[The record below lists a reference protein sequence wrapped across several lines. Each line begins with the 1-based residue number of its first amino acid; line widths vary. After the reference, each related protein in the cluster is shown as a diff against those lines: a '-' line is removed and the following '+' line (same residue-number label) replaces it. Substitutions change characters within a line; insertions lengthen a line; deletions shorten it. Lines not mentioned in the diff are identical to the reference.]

1 MMEKDPT
8 RTGPLAGIKVLDLTG
23 NAPGPYCTMLLADMG
38 ADVIVVGG
46 GRAGGPVST
55 FSPGKRY
62 VSLNLKSPAGTK
74 ALKKLVE
81 DTDIL
86 VEGYRPGVMKRLGL
100 DYDTLQ
106 QVNERLI
113 YCSLTGYGQTGP
125 MANDAG
131 HDINYIALS
140 GVLGSMGPT
149 DQPPLP
155 PLNLVADFA
164 GGSLFALNGILAALY
179 ERERSGQGQYI
190 DVAMID
196 GCLSMMAMHFP
207 IWETPYMP
215 GRGQNFTGGH
225 FPFYR
230 CYECSDGKFMSVGA
244 IEPHF
249 YVSLCTK
256 LGLEDVPEQMD
267 TSLWDSTA
275 ARFEAAFKTKTRGEW
290 ENIFDGSDACVAPVL
305 TPDEVWAHPQVQA
318 RCPSAHDR
326 SVPPAPVLSRSPLN
340 RGELDESNQTHAVLR
355 ELGFTDDEIAAA
367 MPQNSTQVQLV
378 QAWPQDF

>member
-1 MMEKDPT
+1 MEKDST
-8 RTGPLAGIKVLDLTG
+8 KTGPLAGIKVLDLTG

-62 VSLNLKSPAGTK
+62 VSLNLKSPAGTR
-74 ALKKLVE
+74 ALKRLVE

-100 DYDTLQ
+100 DYDVLQ
-106 QVNERLI
+106 QVNKKLI

-125 MANDAG
+125 MSNDAG
-131 HDINYIALS
+131 HDINYVALS
-140 GVLGSMGPT
+140 GVLGSMGPA

-179 ERERSGQGQYI
+179 ERERSGEGQYI

-215 GRGQNFTGGH
+215 GRGKNFTGGH

-230 CYECSDGKFMSVGA
+230 CYECSDGKYMSVGA

-256 LGLEDVPEQMD
+256 LGLDDVPEQMD
-267 TSLWDSTA
+267 TSLWDTTA
-275 ARFEAAFKTKTRGEW
+275 ARFEAAFKTKTRSEW
-290 ENIFDGSDACVAPVL
+290 ESVFDGSDACVAPVL

-318 RCPSAHDR
+318 RCPSAQEQ
-326 SVPPAPVLSRSPLN
+326 SVPPAPLLSRSPMR
-340 RGELDESNQTHAVLR
+340 RGELDESNQTQAVLR
-355 ELGFTDDEIAAA
+355 ELGFTDDDIVAA
-367 MPQNSTQVQLV
+367 MPENLAQVELV
-378 QAWPQDF
+378 QAWPQDV

>member
-1 MMEKDPT
+1 MEKDST
-8 RTGPLAGIKVLDLTG
+8 KTGPLAGIKVLDLTG

-62 VSLNLKSPAGTK
+62 VSLNLKSPAGTR
-74 ALKKLVE
+74 ALKRLVE

-100 DYDTLQ
+100 DYDVLQ
-106 QVNERLI
+106 QVNKKLI

-125 MANDAG
+125 MSNDAG

-140 GVLGSMGPT
+140 GVLGSMGPA

-179 ERERSGQGQYI
+179 ERERSGEGQYI

-215 GRGQNFTGGH
+215 GRGKNFTGGH

-230 CYECSDGKFMSVGA
+230 CYECSDGKYMSVGA

-256 LGLEDVPEQMD
+256 LGLDDVPEQMD
-267 TSLWDSTA
+267 TSLWDTTA
-275 ARFEAAFKTKTRGEW
+275 ARFEAAFKTKTRSEW
-290 ENIFDGSDACVAPVL
+290 ESVFDGSDACVAPVL

-318 RCPSAHDR
+318 RCPSAQEQ
-326 SVPPAPVLSRSPLN
+326 SVPPAPLLSRSPMR
-340 RGELDESNQTHAVLR
+340 RGELDESNQTQAVLR
-355 ELGFTDDEIAAA
+355 ELGFTDDDIVAA
-367 MPQNSTQVQLV
+367 MPENLAQVELV
-378 QAWPQDF
+378 QAWPQDV

>member
-1 MMEKDPT
+1 MEKDST
-8 RTGPLAGIKVLDLTG
+8 KTGPLAGIKVLDLTG

-62 VSLNLKSPAGTK
+62 VSLNLKSPAGTR
-74 ALKKLVE
+74 ALKRLVE

-100 DYDTLQ
+100 DYDVLQ
-106 QVNERLI
+106 QVNKKLI

-125 MANDAG
+125 MSNDAG
-131 HDINYIALS
+131 HDINYVALS
-140 GVLGSMGPT
+140 GVLGSMGPA

-179 ERERSGQGQYI
+179 ERERSGEGQYI

-215 GRGQNFTGGH
+215 GRGKNFTGGH

-230 CYECSDGKFMSVGA
+230 CYECSDGKYMSVGA

-256 LGLEDVPEQMD
+256 LGLDDVPEQMD
-267 TSLWDSTA
+267 TSLWDTTA
-275 ARFEAAFKTKTRGEW
+275 ARFEAAFKTKTRSEW
-290 ENIFDGSDACVAPVL
+290 ESVFDGSDACVAPVL

-318 RCPSAHDR
+318 RCPSAQEQ
-326 SVPPAPVLSRSPLN
+326 SVPPAPLMSRSPLR
-340 RGELDESNQTHAVLR
+340 RGELDESNQTQAVLR
-355 ELGFTDDEIAAA
+355 ELGFTDDDIVAA
-367 MPQNSTQVQLV
+367 MPENLAQVELV
-378 QAWPQDF
+378 QAWPQDV